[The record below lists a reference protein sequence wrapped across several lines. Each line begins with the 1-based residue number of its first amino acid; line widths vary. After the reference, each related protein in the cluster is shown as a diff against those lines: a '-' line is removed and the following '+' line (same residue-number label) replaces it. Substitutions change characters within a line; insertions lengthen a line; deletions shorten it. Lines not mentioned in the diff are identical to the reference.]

1 MSTTQDTIQQL
12 MKLNRESLH
21 LLVDVECVTPEDH
34 ARLCEVQTRLSE
46 QINLLMQLRD
56 ESGGALRHSPRQLVC
71 HNRPGAGK
79 GSYLNGTIS
88 REEYISL
95 LKRIFQ
101 TSFNAGGKFVLPDGS
116 TVSGHR
122 FLACLYDIGISRG
135 IATAS
140 RQVKA
145 FFDLVSEAVRDTP
158 AAGSFQTAYN
168 TVQMQIRRW
177 RDFVPLEKNSD
188 GEVLLH
194 NIEPFSVRPEHR
206 TDYSQWM
213 QLRDKVEHAIG

>member
-12 MKLNRESLH
+12 MRLNRESLH

-46 QINLLMQLRD
+46 QINLLMQLR
-56 ESGGALRHSPRQLVC
+56 EEAGGALRHSPRQLVC

-79 GSYLNGTIS
+79 GSYLNGVIS
-88 REEYISL
+88 RDEYISSL
-95 LKRIFQ
+95 RRIFK
-101 TSFNAGGKFVLPDGS
+101 TSFNAGGKFILSDGS

-122 FLACLYDIGISRG
+122 FLACLYDIGISQG

-158 AAGSFQTAYN
+158 NASAFKTAYN
-168 TVQMQIRRW
+168 TVQIRIRQW
-177 RDFVPLEKNSD
+177 RDFVPYRNTGE

-194 NIEPFSVRPEHR
+194 NIEPFKVRPEYR
-206 TDYSQWM
+206 AEYNQWM
-213 QLRDKVEHAIG
+213 QLRDKVEHIIG